1 MRFAK
6 HLAVVLHFAASRA
19 RISSVVKVRKQ
30 GPFWCRAAKGA
41 LSGWGR
47 GRCMSER
54 LDQLGAQV
62 AGAPDLEEFVSLL
75 VVYIQEKE
83 RVDLVLS
90 RVGVNFECYFV
101 VPTIAT
107 LLK

>member
-1 MRFAK
+1 
-6 HLAVVLHFAASRA
+6 
-19 RISSVVKVRKQ
+19 
-30 GPFWCRAAKGA
+30 
-41 LSGWGR
+41 
-47 GRCMSER
+47 MSER

-75 VVYIQEKE
+75 VVYIEEKE
-83 RVDLVLS
+83 RVNLVLS